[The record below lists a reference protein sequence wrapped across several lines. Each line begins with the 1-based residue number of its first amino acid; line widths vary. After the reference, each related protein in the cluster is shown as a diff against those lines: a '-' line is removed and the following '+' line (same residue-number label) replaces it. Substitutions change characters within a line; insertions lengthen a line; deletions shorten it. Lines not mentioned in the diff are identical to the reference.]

1 MYTYKAKIKRVIDG
15 DSIVIDIDL
24 GFDTWIKDQSVRL
37 HGIDTPE
44 VRTKDPLEKAHGK
57 LAKAFVEQVLP
68 EGAEVAITTVKD
80 GDKFGRVLGIV
91 RTSTGRDVARELL
104 EERLAVPYDGTKSKE
119 EIKSHH
125 KHNREIL
132 ILEEKLK
139 RDEGQ

>member
-68 EGAEVAITTVKD
+68 EGTEVAITTVKD

-91 RTSTGRDVARELL
+91 RTSGGIDVAQELL
-104 EERLAVPYDGTKSKE
+104 EERLAVPYDGSKSKK
-119 EIKSHH
+119 EIQSQHI
-125 KHNREIL
+125 HNREIL